1 MENYFFVLFSKIINK
16 YLLFQINL
24 KKMSNELRNLN
35 SQSFSELECTSSKN
49 ISTELQTIKVQEK
62 KKYVNFYI
70 CQLSVGIIFT
80 YIFIICSITIN
91 IVNRVIFWKFKF
103 KFNFTLILLQ
113 QLFCMIFFSLCSRYS
128 KIFIAQTGGIS
139 FSDFWKLKFQ
149 YIGYCIFFI
158 LKTVT
163 SLIGY
168 QLVTN
173 IPMYVNLRKFLTAMT
188 FIYQFFFKK
197 KKISNINILV
207 VILLTLGA
215 FLTGIDD
222 YSTDY
227 KGYAAVFLKNMFNLV
242 NLEISENFKQ
252 KNGVTN
258 LKLLVYNSF
267 LSTPLLLLTIF
278 INGEFIKV
286 VNYFQEEHDFNYKNL
301 IFFLFASCS
310 IVMIT
315 NSSFFISNEKNT
327 SLFTQ
332 LISDSKY
339 IVITFISYFVLKSFT
354 LTWKNITGIILSTI
368 AAIIITINSLYN
380 NIKINK
386 NCTKET
392 FKNIKIINNEGSK
405 ENINNS
411 L

>member
-1 MENYFFVLFSKIINK
+1 
-16 YLLFQINL
+16 
-24 KKMSNELRNLN
+24 MSNELNNLK
-35 SQSFSELECTSSKN
+35 SPSFSELEESSD
-49 ISTELQTIKVQEK
+49 KVIASIPNNEENKEK
-62 KKYVNFYI
+62 KKYVNLYI

-91 IVNRVIFWKFKF
+91 IVNRVIFWQYKF
-103 KFNFTLILLQ
+103 KFNFTLILFQ
-113 QLFCMIFFSLCSRYS
+113 QTFCMIFFSLCAKYS
-128 KIFIAQTGGIS
+128 EIFNTQTGGIS
-139 FSDFWKLKFQ
+139 CSDFWKLKYQ
-149 YIGYCIFFI
+149 YIGYSIFFI

-163 SLIGY
+163 SLLGY

-188 FIYQFFFKK
+188 FIYQYFFKK
-197 KKISNINILV
+197 KRISRINILV
-207 VILLTLGA
+207 VILVSIGA

-267 LSTPLLLLTIF
+267 LSTPILLITISA
-278 INGEFIKV
+278 NGELFRVI
-286 VNYFQEEHDFNYKNL
+286 NYFQEEHDFNYRNL
-301 IFFLFASCS
+301 IIFLFLSCFV
-310 IVMIT
+310 VMLT

-339 IVITFISYFVLKSFT
+339 IIITFISYFVLQSFT

-380 NIKINK
+380 NIKFEK
-386 NCTKET
+386 KHKMET
-392 FKNIKIINNEGSK
+392 FKNIKINKTESSK
-405 ENINNS
+405 EVVITS

>member
-1 MENYFFVLFSKIINK
+1 
-16 YLLFQINL
+16 
-24 KKMSNELRNLN
+24 MSNELKNLKSSN
-35 SQSFSELECTSSKN
+35 FSETEEQIEKKISSIESKS
-49 ISTELQTIKVQEK
+49 IEK
-62 KKYVNFYI
+62 KKYVNLFI
-70 CQLSVGIIFT
+70 CHLSVGIVFT

-91 IVNRVIFWKFKF
+91 IVNRIIFWKYKF

-113 QLFCMIFFSLCSRYS
+113 QIFCMVFFSVCSKYS
-128 KIFIAQTGGIS
+128 KIFITQTGGVS
-139 FSDFWKLKFQ
+139 MSDFWKLKYQ
-149 YIGYCIFFI
+149 YIGYSIFFI
-158 LKTVT
+158 LKTLN
-163 SLIGY
+163 SLLGY

-188 FIYQFFFKK
+188 FIYQYFFKK

-227 KGYAAVFLKNMFNLV
+227 KGYAMVFLKNMFNLI

-267 LSTPLLLLTIF
+267 LSTPLLFITIF
-278 INGEFIKV
+278 INGEFFKV
-286 VNYFQEEHDFNYKNL
+286 INYFQEEHDFNYKYL
-301 IFFLFASCS
+301 IIYLFLSCS

-315 NSSFFISNEKNT
+315 NASFFISNEKNT

-332 LISDSKY
+332 LVSDTKY
-339 IVITFISYFVLKSFT
+339 IVITFISYFVLKSFAI
-354 LTWKNITGIILSTI
+354 TWKNMTGIIISTI

-386 NCTKET
+386 NL
-392 FKNIKIINNEGSK
+392 KNCAYDNIQENQENYNDGSK
-405 ENINNS
+405 DTINA
-411 L
+411 

>member
-1 MENYFFVLFSKIINK
+1 
-16 YLLFQINL
+16 
-24 KKMSNELRNLN
+24 MSNELKNLKSSN
-35 SQSFSELECTSSKN
+35 FSETEEQIEKKISSKK
-49 ISTELQTIKVQEK
+49 SKTIEK
-62 KKYVNFYI
+62 KKYVNLFI
-70 CQLSVGIIFT
+70 CHLSVGIVFT

-91 IVNRVIFWKFKF
+91 IVNRIIFWKYKF

-113 QLFCMIFFSLCSRYS
+113 QIFCMVFFSVCSKYS
-128 KIFIAQTGGIS
+128 KIFITQTGGVS
-139 FSDFWKLKFQ
+139 MSDFWKLKYQ
-149 YIGYCIFFI
+149 YIGYSIFFI
-158 LKTVT
+158 LKTLN
-163 SLIGY
+163 SLLGY

-188 FIYQFFFKK
+188 FIYQYFFKK

-227 KGYAAVFLKNMFNLV
+227 KGYAMVFLKNMFNLI

-267 LSTPLLLLTIF
+267 LSTPLLFITIF
-278 INGEFIKV
+278 INGEFFKV
-286 VNYFQEEHDFNYKNL
+286 INYFQEEHDFNYKYL
-301 IFFLFASCS
+301 IIYLFLSCS

-315 NSSFFISNEKNT
+315 NASFFISNEKNT

-332 LISDSKY
+332 LVSDTKY
-339 IVITFISYFVLKSFT
+339 IVITFISYFVLKSFAI
-354 LTWKNITGIILSTI
+354 TWKNMTGIIISTI

-386 NCTKET
+386 NL
-392 FKNIKIINNEGSK
+392 KNCAYDNIQENQENNNDGSK
-405 ENINNS
+405 DTINA
-411 L
+411 

>member
-1 MENYFFVLFSKIINK
+1 
-16 YLLFQINL
+16 
-24 KKMSNELRNLN
+24 MSNELKNLKSSN
-35 SQSFSELECTSSKN
+35 FSETEEQIEKKISSIQSKS
-49 ISTELQTIKVQEK
+49 IEK
-62 KKYVNFYI
+62 KKYVNLFI
-70 CQLSVGIIFT
+70 CHLSVGIVFT

-91 IVNRVIFWKFKF
+91 IVNRIIFWKYKF

-113 QLFCMIFFSLCSRYS
+113 QIFCMIFFSICSKYS
-128 KIFIAQTGGIS
+128 KIFITQTGGVS
-139 FSDFWKLKFQ
+139 MSDFWKLKYQ
-149 YIGYCIFFI
+149 YIGYSIFFI
-158 LKTVT
+158 LKTLN
-163 SLIGY
+163 SLLGY

-188 FIYQFFFKK
+188 FIYQYFFKK

-227 KGYAAVFLKNMFNLV
+227 KGYAMVFLKNMFNLI

-267 LSTPLLLLTIF
+267 LSTPLLFITIF
-278 INGEFIKV
+278 INGEFFKV
-286 VNYFQEEHDFNYKNL
+286 INYFQEEHDFHYKYL
-301 IFFLFASCS
+301 IIYLFLSCS

-315 NSSFFISNEKNT
+315 NASFFISNEKNT

-332 LISDSKY
+332 LVSDTKY
-339 IVITFISYFVLKSFT
+339 IVITFISYFVLKSFAI
-354 LTWKNITGIILSTI
+354 TWKNMTGIIISTI

-386 NCTKET
+386 NL
-392 FKNIKIINNEGSK
+392 KNCAYDNIQENQENNNDGSK
-405 ENINNS
+405 DTINA
-411 L
+411 

>member
-1 MENYFFVLFSKIINK
+1 
-16 YLLFQINL
+16 
-24 KKMSNELRNLN
+24 MSNELKNLKSSN
-35 SQSFSELECTSSKN
+35 FSETEEQIEKKISSIQSKS
-49 ISTELQTIKVQEK
+49 IEK
-62 KKYVNFYI
+62 KKYVNLFI
-70 CQLSVGIIFT
+70 CHLSVGIVFT

-91 IVNRVIFWKFKF
+91 IVNRIIFWKYKF

-113 QLFCMIFFSLCSRYS
+113 QIFCMVFFSVCSKYS
-128 KIFIAQTGGIS
+128 KIFITQTGGVS
-139 FSDFWKLKFQ
+139 MSDFWKLKYQ
-149 YIGYCIFFI
+149 YIGYSIFFI
-158 LKTVT
+158 LKTLN
-163 SLIGY
+163 SLLGY

-188 FIYQFFFKK
+188 FIYQYFFKK

-215 FLTGIDD
+215 GIDD

-227 KGYAAVFLKNMFNLV
+227 KGYAMVFLKNMFNLI

-267 LSTPLLLLTIF
+267 LSTPLLFITIF
-278 INGEFIKV
+278 INGEFFKV
-286 VNYFQEEHDFNYKNL
+286 INYFQEEHDFNYKYL
-301 IFFLFASCS
+301 IIYLFLSCS

-315 NSSFFISNEKNT
+315 NASFFISNEKNT

-332 LISDSKY
+332 LVSDTKY
-339 IVITFISYFVLKSFT
+339 IVITFISYFVLKSFAI
-354 LTWKNITGIILSTI
+354 TWKNMTGIIISTI

-386 NCTKET
+386 NL
-392 FKNIKIINNEGSK
+392 KNCAYDNIQENQENNNDGSK
-405 ENINNS
+405 DTINA
-411 L
+411 

>member
-1 MENYFFVLFSKIINK
+1 
-16 YLLFQINL
+16 
-24 KKMSNELRNLN
+24 MSNELNILK
-35 SQSFSELECTSSKN
+35 SPSLTELEESSDKV
-49 ISTELQTIKVQEK
+49 IKTLTPNDNQRKEK
-62 KKYVNFYI
+62 KKYVNLYI

-91 IVNRVIFWKFKF
+91 IVNRIIFWKYKF
-103 KFNFTLILLQ
+103 KFNFTLILFQ
-113 QLFCMIFFSLCSRYS
+113 QTFCMIFFSLCSKYS
-128 KIFIAQTGGIS
+128 EIFNTQTGGIS
-139 FSDFWKLKFQ
+139 FLDFWKLKYQ
-149 YIGYCIFFI
+149 YIGYSIFFI

-163 SLIGY
+163 SLFGY

-188 FIYQFFFKK
+188 FVYQYFLKK
-197 KKISNINILV
+197 KRISKINIFV
-207 VILLTLGA
+207 VILVTLGA

-242 NLEISENFKQ
+242 NLEISENFKK

-267 LSTPLLLLTIF
+267 LSTPILLITIF
-278 INGEFIKV
+278 INGEFFRV
-286 VNYFQEEHDFNYKNL
+286 MNYFQAEHDFNYRNL
-301 IFFLFASCS
+301 IFYLFASCS
-310 IVMIT
+310 VVMVT

-339 IVITFISYFVLKSFT
+339 IIITFISYFVLKSFT

-380 NIKINK
+380 NIKFDK
-386 NCTKET
+386 KQKKEE
-392 FKNIKIINNEGSK
+392 FKDIKITNNDSSK
-405 ENINNS
+405 EVVNTS

>member
-1 MENYFFVLFSKIINK
+1 
-16 YLLFQINL
+16 
-24 KKMSNELRNLN
+24 MSNELKNLKSSN
-35 SQSFSELECTSSKN
+35 FSETEEQIEKKISSIESKS
-49 ISTELQTIKVQEK
+49 IEK
-62 KKYVNFYI
+62 KKYVNLFI
-70 CQLSVGIIFT
+70 CHLSVGIVFT

-91 IVNRVIFWKFKF
+91 IVNRIIFWKYKF

-113 QLFCMIFFSLCSRYS
+113 QIFCMVFFSICSKYS
-128 KIFIAQTGGIS
+128 KIFITQTGGVSI
-139 FSDFWKLKFQ
+139 SDFWKLKYQ
-149 YIGYCIFFI
+149 YIGYSIFFI
-158 LKTVT
+158 LKTLN
-163 SLIGY
+163 SLLGY

-188 FIYQFFFKK
+188 FIYQYFFKK

-227 KGYAAVFLKNMFNLV
+227 KGYAMVFMKNMFNLI

-267 LSTPLLLLTIF
+267 LSTPILFITIF
-278 INGEFIKV
+278 INGEYFKV
-286 VNYFQEEHDFNYKNL
+286 INYFKEEHDFNYKYL
-301 IFFLFASCS
+301 IIYLFLSCS

-315 NSSFFISNEKNT
+315 NASFFISNEKNT

-332 LISDSKY
+332 LVSDTKY
-339 IVITFISYFVLKSFT
+339 IVITFISYFVLKSFSI
-354 LTWKNITGIILSTI
+354 TWKNMTGIIISTI

-380 NIKINK
+380 NMKINK
-386 NCTKET
+386 NL
-392 FKNIKIINNEGSK
+392 KNCAYDNIQENQENNNDGSK
-405 ENINNS
+405 DTINA
-411 L
+411 

>member
-1 MENYFFVLFSKIINK
+1 
-16 YLLFQINL
+16 
-24 KKMSNELRNLN
+24 MSNELKNLKSSN
-35 SQSFSELECTSSKN
+35 LSETEEQIDKKIPSKEPK
-49 ISTELQTIKVQEK
+49 TQEK
-62 KKYVNFYI
+62 KKYINLYF
-70 CQLSVGIIFT
+70 CHLSVGIIFT
-80 YIFIICSITIN
+80 YIFIACSITIN
-91 IVNRVIFWKFKF
+91 IVNRIIFWKYKF

-113 QLFCMIFFSLCSRYS
+113 QIFCMIFFSICSKYS
-128 KIFIAQTGGIS
+128 KIFITQTGGVS
-139 FSDFWKLKFQ
+139 LTDFWSLRFQ
-149 YIGYCIFFI
+149 YIGYSIFFI
-158 LKTVT
+158 LKTLN
-163 SLIGY
+163 SFLGY

-188 FIYQFFFKK
+188 FIYQYFFKK

-267 LSTPLLLLTIF
+267 LSTPILFITIF
-278 INGEFIKV
+278 INGEFFKV
-286 VNYFQEEHDFNYKNL
+286 VNYFREEHDFNYKYL
-301 IFFLFASCS
+301 IIYLFLSCS
-310 IVMIT
+310 IVMVT
-315 NSSFFISNEKNT
+315 NASFFISNEKNT

-332 LISDSKY
+332 LVSDTKY
-339 IVITFISYFVLKSFT
+339 IVITLISYFVLKSFVI
-354 LTWKNITGIILSTI
+354 TWKNMTGITISTI

-380 NIKINK
+380 NIKMNNNLK
-386 NCTKET
+386 KCAYD
-392 FKNIKIINNEGSK
+392 NIQENNNDNDGSK
-405 ENINNS
+405 DNINT
-411 L
+411 

>member
-1 MENYFFVLFSKIINK
+1 
-16 YLLFQINL
+16 
-24 KKMSNELRNLN
+24 MSNELKNLKSSN
-35 SQSFSELECTSSKN
+35 FSETDEQIEKKISSIQSKS
-49 ISTELQTIKVQEK
+49 IEK
-62 KKYVNFYI
+62 KKYVNLFI
-70 CQLSVGIIFT
+70 CHLSVGIVFT

-91 IVNRVIFWKFKF
+91 IVNRIIFWKYKF

-113 QLFCMIFFSLCSRYS
+113 QIFCMVFFSVCSKYS
-128 KIFIAQTGGIS
+128 KIFITQTGGVS
-139 FSDFWKLKFQ
+139 MSDFWKLKYQ
-149 YIGYCIFFI
+149 YIGYSIFFI
-158 LKTVT
+158 LKTLN
-163 SLIGY
+163 SLLGY

-188 FIYQFFFKK
+188 FIYQYFFKK

-227 KGYAAVFLKNMFNLV
+227 KGYAMVFLKNMFNLI

-267 LSTPLLLLTIF
+267 LSTPLLFITIF
-278 INGEFIKV
+278 INGEFFKV
-286 VNYFQEEHDFNYKNL
+286 INYFQEEHDFNYKYL
-301 IFFLFASCS
+301 IIYLFLSCS

-315 NSSFFISNEKNT
+315 NASFFISNEKNT

-332 LISDSKY
+332 LVSDTKY
-339 IVITFISYFVLKSFT
+339 IVITFISYFVLKSFAI
-354 LTWKNITGIILSTI
+354 TWKNMTGIIISTI

-386 NCTKET
+386 NL
-392 FKNIKIINNEGSK
+392 KNCAYDNIQENQENNNDGSKDIINA
-405 ENINNS
+405 
-411 L
+411 